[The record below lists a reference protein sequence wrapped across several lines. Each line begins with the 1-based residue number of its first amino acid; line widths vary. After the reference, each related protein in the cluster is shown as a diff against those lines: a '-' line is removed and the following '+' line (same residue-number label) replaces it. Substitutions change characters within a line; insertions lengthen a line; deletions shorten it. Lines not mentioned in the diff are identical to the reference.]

1 MKKTVCISIPCYNEV
16 DNVEPLCERILE
28 IFEVELKRYDC
39 IIQLIDNCS
48 VDGTRDVIRKLCD
61 KHKQIRAIF
70 NVKNFPRGSAF
81 HGLMVAEGACTIF
94 MPCDFQGPPELIPKF
109 IEKWEQGFKIVCG
122 VKNKSKESPIIFAVR
137 KLYYKLIS
145 MSAKLEN
152 IEYIDQFTGFG
163 LYDKEFMDFVRQL
176 GDPMPFMRSLVA
188 EYGYKIGYVNFEQP
202 KRKFGKSKVH
212 FYDLYDSAMR
222 SFTMNTKI
230 GIRMAA
236 FMGASVAFV
245 SAVSFILFYIINLK
259 KNKYSNMIFHSEI
272 AFWGGCILTF
282 IGVLGEYI
290 LSINTRVMR
299 HPFVIEECRINFPE
313 NNHEGN

>member
-61 KHKQIRAIF
+61 EHKQIRAIF

-152 IEYIDQFTGFG
+152 IEYIDQFT
-163 LYDKEFMDFVRQL
+163 
-176 GDPMPFMRSLVA
+176 
-188 EYGYKIGYVNFEQP
+188 
-202 KRKFGKSKVH
+202 
-212 FYDLYDSAMR
+212 
-222 SFTMNTKI
+222 
-230 GIRMAA
+230 
-236 FMGASVAFV
+236 
-245 SAVSFILFYIINLK
+245 
-259 KNKYSNMIFHSEI
+259 
-272 AFWGGCILTF
+272 
-282 IGVLGEYI
+282 
-290 LSINTRVMR
+290 
-299 HPFVIEECRINFPE
+299 
-313 NNHEGN
+313 